1 MQDRN
6 TGFIDI
12 DSIPAF
18 QPVPGCNLRTPHG
31 KQLMLSQ
38 VKMEEGAVIPLH
50 RHPHEQGGV
59 VISGKM
65 ELQIGYQT
73 RLVSPGE
80 LYLIPSNVPHRAVA
94 IDGPVVALDVFS
106 PIRQDYVELSNQY
119 IPGQEMSR
127 EPDREIA
134 DHD

>member
-1 MQDRN
+1 MIHHNERMLPESENRANVPSPFFPTPRIDPSMQDRN

-50 RHPHEQGGV
+50 HHPHEQGG
-59 VISGKM
+59 
-65 ELQIGYQT
+65 L
-73 RLVSPGE
+73 
-80 LYLIPSNVPHRAVA
+80 
-94 IDGPVVALDVFS
+94 
-106 PIRQDYVELSNQY
+106 
-119 IPGQEMSR
+119 
-127 EPDREIA
+127 
-134 DHD
+134 